1 MSVAIVRILD
11 AYHELTRECLMPLTE
26 CTSMDSIRSGHVML
40 DFYSTTCGPC
50 RAMHPVLEEL
60 ARENKDLNIL
70 KVDVTRCPDM
80 TQQFGVTSLPT
91 VVFLV
96 DSQVQEVAQGF
107 PGKDALKMMVKRN
120 LHGRA

>member
-1 MSVAIVRILD
+1 
-11 AYHELTRECLMPLTE
+11 
-26 CTSMDSIRSGHVML
+26 ML